1 MSVAFY
7 YPTQGS
13 PAAQW
18 SPLPAPDFP
27 HGQPTDYPQQLTG
40 ETAAGTF
47 YVQDKGA
54 GRQTF
59 DLNFSRLT
67 ESERDTALS
76 FFHTVKKA
84 FNTFEYVDPE
94 GNPHTVRWTNAF
106 DFREVA
112 SGRYAGTVQLRQE

>member
-7 YPTQGS
+7 YPTQAA
-13 PAAQW
+13 PTAQW
-18 SPLPAPDFP
+18 TPLPAPDFP
-27 HGQPTDYPQQLTG
+27 HSQPEDYPQQLTG
-40 ETAAGTF
+40 ETADGTL

-59 DLNFSRLT
+59 ELRFSRLT

-76 FFHTVKKA
+76 FFQTVKKA
-84 FNTFEYVDPE
+84 FNTFEYVDPA
-94 GNPHTVRWTNAF
+94 GTPHTVRWTNAF

-112 SGRYAGTVQLRQE
+112 PGRYTGTVQLRQE